1 MTVPPLR
8 ILLDFDSAADVAL
21 FAPIDDV
28 VMGGLSSSRLAQTAP
43 GIAAFEGTV
52 SLENRGGFAS
62 VRTKPRE
69 WDTQGAKE
77 FVLRLRGDGKRYRF
91 NVRTPTGPDAF
102 RYEASLDL
110 PEGTWTEVEV
120 PIAEL
125 RGKAFGQSV
134 PFAGSPDPARIRSL
148 GFMISDR
155 QAGPFRLEIDWIACR

>member
-1 MTVPPLR
+1 MTTQPLR

-21 FAPIDDV
+21 FSPIDDV
-28 VMGGLSSSRLAQTAP
+28 VMGGVSSSRLVQAAP

-62 VRTKPRE
+62 VRTRSRE

-77 FVLRLRGDGKRYRF
+77 FVLRLRSDGKRYRF
-91 NVRTPTGPDAF
+91 NVRTPNGPDAF
-102 RYEASLDL
+102 RYEAALEL
-110 PEGTWTEVEV
+110 PEGTWTEVGV
-120 PIAEL
+120 PIAAF
-125 RGKAFGQSV
+125 RAKAFGQSV
-134 PFAGSPDPARIRSL
+134 PFAGSPDPARIQSL